1 MSILKR
7 AYLGGKVIIS
17 ETLLQCPRCGNK
29 DVGEERKCP
38 VCGAEMKIQQTTTE
52 DGKKDSQ
59 DKE

>member
-29 DVGEERKCP
+29 DVGKERKCP
-38 VCGAEMKIQQTTTE
+38 ICGEEMKIQQTTIE
-52 DGKKDSQ
+52 SDEKDSQ